1 MDTLDSTH
9 WDVVIAG
16 TGLQQSLLALA
27 LSRSGKKILHVDEN
41 PYYSGSAA
49 AFSISEAE
57 EWVAK
62 VNAGVYHAAFAEA
75 SIHVPEPSESD
86 TPVLSRRPGRQYNL
100 ALAPEIIYSSSA
112 FRRHLVTSQVHHQ
125 VGFLPVGS
133 WWVYSSHATSGT
145 ATGSLEKVPN
155 TREDLFGNSTLDFP
169 AKRKLVKILRFIM
182 DYENEDEKVK
192 WEQHRT
198 LPFSDFLST
207 VFNAPS
213 ILSAPLL
220 ALTMSSQS
228 SDRVTT
234 EHALPRI
241 ARHLRSIGT
250 LGKFSAL
257 VPKYGGLD
265 EFCQVACRACAVGGG
280 VYVLGKGLSTSDNS
294 VSTVQI
300 PVENMSELGTD
311 ATNDAKSV
319 VETSAVRYPPAA
331 VAEHVPGVR
340 LHLKDGEAVTAR
352 WVVSESPPANNESP
366 LCKSVTIV
374 SSSLSTLFLPVI
386 VEDRP
391 FQPGSAIL
399 VFPSGSLSLSEE
411 LDGDESLPPVHIHAH
426 SSELGECPAGQSVLY
441 ASTSL
446 GGERGFELL
455 RQATN
460 RLLTSLDAS
469 PSPNTLWSMQYE
481 QRAVPSV
488 APLPIPDGASAHF
501 LGMPPVPLDLVV
513 DDVVF
518 DRVRTLWRTITNDDL
533 EQFLQ
538 FKNRE
543 AEDDD
548 DL

>member
-300 PVENMSELGTD
+300 PVENM
-311 ATNDAKSV
+311 
-319 VETSAVRYPPAA
+319 
-331 VAEHVPGVR
+331 

-352 WVVSESPPANNESP
+352 WVVGESPPANNESP

>member
-1 MDTLDSTH
+1 M
-9 WDVVIAG
+9 
-16 TGLQQSLLALA
+16 
-27 LSRSGKKILHVDEN
+27 
-41 PYYSGSAA
+41 
-49 AFSISEAE
+49 
-57 EWVAK
+57 
-62 VNAGVYHAAFAEA
+62 
-75 SIHVPEPSESD
+75 
-86 TPVLSRRPGRQYNL
+86 LSRRPGRQYNL
-100 ALAPEIIYSSSA
+100 ALAPEIIYYSSA

-125 VGFLPVGS
+125 VEFLPVGS
-133 WWVYSSHATSGT
+133 WWVYSSPGTSGS

-169 AKRKLVKILRFIM
+169 AKRKLLKILRFIV
-182 DYENEDEKVK
+182 YHENEDEKVK
-192 WEQHRT
+192 WEQHRA

-220 ALTMSSQS
+220 ALTMSTLSP
-228 SDRVTT
+228 DCVTT

-241 ARHLRSIGT
+241 ARHLRSFGT
-250 LGKFSAL
+250 LGQFSAL

-280 VYVLGKGLSTSDNS
+280 VYVLGKGLSTSHDS
-294 VSTVQI
+294 ISTVQI
-300 PVENMSELGTD
+300 PVENLSESGID
-311 ATNDAKSV
+311 ATNDAKSDID
-319 VETSAVRYPPAA
+319 TAVASQPPTA

-352 WVVSESPPANNESP
+352 WIVGESPPVNSESP

-386 VEDRP
+386 VEDRS

-399 VFPSGSLSLSEE
+399 VFPSGSLFLPEE
-411 LDGDESLPPVHIHAH
+411 LDGHGSLPPVHIHAH
-426 SSELGECPAGQSVLY
+426 SSESGECPAGQSVLY

-446 GGERGFELL
+446 SGKRGFELL
-455 RQATN
+455 RQATD
-460 RLLTSLDAS
+460 RLLAILDAS

-481 QRAVPSV
+481 QRAMPSII
-488 APLPIPDGASAHF
+488 PLPIPDGASAHF
-501 LGMPPVPLDLVV
+501 LGVPPVPLDLVV
-513 DDVVF
+513 DDVVL
-518 DRVRTLWRTITNDDL
+518 DRVRTLWQTITNQDP

-543 AEDDD
+543 AEDAN